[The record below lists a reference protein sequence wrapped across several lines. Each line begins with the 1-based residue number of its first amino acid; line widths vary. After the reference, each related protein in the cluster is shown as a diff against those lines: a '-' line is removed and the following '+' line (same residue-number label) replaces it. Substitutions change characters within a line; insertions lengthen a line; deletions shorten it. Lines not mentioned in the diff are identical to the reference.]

1 MLRSGGLN
9 SNHHHPVVH
18 IDSQYRTWTTAAEAE
33 ADSIEAVEA
42 IAADEAAAT
51 AAASE
56 EATEVASGAGAEA
69 TFAEETEEDF
79 AEAIVVDSEA
89 ATEVDFE
96 EETAVAAGF
105 EAGVEVDLARQ
116 EGERCRFR
124 VSQKILNSSRRIFED
139 PTQATAIDARLAQP
153 DQNALIQAFSGMSL
167 QHTELPLRPGG
178 GTLGTPVKLRS
189 NYFAVKVPRGPLHEY
204 DVKLT
209 PPVTIRRVKR
219 RIFALLELSPAFAP
233 YRGAVAHDFSAKL
246 IAAKKLPQPAVF
258 EVPFYDEDE
267 SGPPAQGG
275 KTYTVEVTYIQDI
288 DLGALMNYL
297 TGDLQYRD
305 IDIGPVLAAL
315 NIVLAQHPGRNGVMV
330 GTSRRRA
337 TPYIRSRDVHRQ

>member
-1 MLRSGGLN
+1 MSVVNFAALR
-9 SNHHHPVVH
+9 
-18 IDSQYRTWTTAAEAE
+18 
-33 ADSIEAVEA
+33 
-42 IAADEAAAT
+42 
-51 AAASE
+51 
-56 EATEVASGAGAEA
+56 
-69 TFAEETEEDF
+69 
-79 AEAIVVDSEA
+79 
-89 ATEVDFE
+89 
-96 EETAVAAGF
+96 
-105 EAGVEVDLARQ
+105 
-116 EGERCRFR
+116 
-124 VSQKILNSSRRIFED
+124 ILNSSRRIFED

-167 QHTELPLRPGG
+167 QHTELPLRPGW

-275 KTYTVEVTYIQDI
+275 KTYSVEVTYIQDI

-330 GTSRRRA
+330 GTNRFFFPNETFDLGGGLEAWKGFYSSVRPAYKQLMVNVNVATTAFYSEGNLANAMQAFRNASFGARVDNFVRSVRVQTTHLGHKKTVKRMSKKTARTHRFMWEEENRQITVEEYFRR
-337 TPYIRSRDVHRQ
+337 SECSLLS